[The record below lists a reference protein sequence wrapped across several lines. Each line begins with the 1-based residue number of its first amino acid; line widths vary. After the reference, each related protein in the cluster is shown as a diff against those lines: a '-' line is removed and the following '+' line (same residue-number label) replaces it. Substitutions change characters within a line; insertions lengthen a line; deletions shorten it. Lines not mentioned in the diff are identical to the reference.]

1 MIWYKSTSVP
11 EFLKDSLFNQP
22 KSCFYN
28 EFLNERSHVLNLD
41 MDNRTESLF
50 QQEERSRVDILAR
63 TSDDFQLEL
72 VKQLDDKDA
81 HAIMELSG
89 CSGEDP
95 DKTARFNATSVRKYF
110 HYPKTFPILAR
121 HQNIPVGYIVGIALE
136 SLNKESWVKCDQHW
150 GGGDTVYIHSFFI
163 HPKYKRL
170 NYPRILISLFISWLA
185 SNGFRYI
192 SGHQPENQLDLLF
205 PAYEKIKL
213 FPNWQNNGE
222 DVWYFRKKIK

>member
-1 MIWYKSTSVP
+1 M
-11 EFLKDSLFNQP
+11 
-22 KSCFYN
+22 
-28 EFLNERSHVLNLD
+28 LNLD

-50 QQEERSRVDILAR
+50 RQEEKSRVDILAR
-63 TSDDFQLEL
+63 AADDFQLEL

-81 HAIMELSG
+81 HAIIELSG
-89 CSGEDP
+89 YCGEDLE
-95 DKTARFNATSVRKYF
+95 KSTRFNATSVRKYF

-121 HQNIPVGYIVGIALE
+121 HHNIPVGYIVGITLE

-150 GGGDTVYIHSFFI
+150 GYGDTVYMHSFFI
-163 HPKYKRL
+163 HPKYERL

-192 SGHQPENQLDLLF
+192 SGHQSENRLDSFF
-205 PAYEKIKL
+205 PVYEKIKL

>member
-1 MIWYKSTSVP
+1 LIWYKSTSVP